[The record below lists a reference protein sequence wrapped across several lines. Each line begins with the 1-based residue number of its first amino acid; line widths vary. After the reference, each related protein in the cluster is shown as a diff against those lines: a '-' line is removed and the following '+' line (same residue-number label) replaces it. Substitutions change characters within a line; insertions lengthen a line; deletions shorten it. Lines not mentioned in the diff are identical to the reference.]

1 MSAIGRVLWFLNP
14 GSPVHQDKNW
24 WLTKADKMT
33 TQSTNPVPIDTTP
46 PLGSL
51 LGNACRALGFRRT
64 EFTNSRGCRI
74 SIDVSDE
81 ISGDGPT
88 QACKDLVIALL
99 AGRASL
105 IEATAP
111 HGGVSRDG

>member
-1 MSAIGRVLWFLNP
+1 VLWFVNP
-14 GSPVHQDKNW
+14 GSSAHQIDNW
-24 WLTKADKMT
+24 WLSKVHKMT
-33 TQSTNPVPIDTTP
+33 TQSTNPIPIDTTP
-46 PLGSL
+46 LPGSL

-81 ISGDGPT
+81 ISGDGHT

-105 IEATAP
+105 IETTAP
-111 HGGVSRDG
+111 DGRHV